1 MKISRFFPSPATIFI
16 LASLLAVF
24 SWNCGCGSRPNSTQ
38 SAGLGFS
45 GERFGLKRFDL
56 SRSLPCFLVWL
67 LFSCLSFFLFICV
80 YLWSLGGFSV
90 VTLRWRQ
97 RTSKF

>member
-1 MKISRFFPSPATIFI
+1 MGVLRVVRPTISLFI

-24 SWNCGCGSRPNSTQ
+24 SWNCGRGSRPNSTQ

-80 YLWSLGGFSV
+80 YLRSLGGFSV

-97 RTSKF
+97 RTLIF